1 MTPPNV
7 LFLLIDCLRAD
18 AVLGEGRRARTPTL
32 DRLVRSGV
40 ACTQAIASASSTTP
54 CVASLL
60 TGTYSFVHGIRSIF
74 GLKLNPEA
82 ACLADGLRAHGYETW
97 AEVSGPLFPETGLD
111 RGFDR
116 YRFREGAAYLS
127 TAWGADFRRDM
138 RNRNGNGPWFCLL
151 HLWELHHDRHVLPAF
166 RGRAYGRNRYERALS
181 CLDAELERL
190 LAAVPDGTLIV
201 LHGDHGEHFV
211 PTDLGYRWYRLVRDL
226 SGRKTAKR
234 EGHEMDVSEALV
246 RVPLVFTL
254 HGGGAGAP
262 ALPAGSR
269 RAQLVRQVD
278 ALPTVLDLVGAHVPD
293 EIHGT
298 SLAPALAD
306 DRPLGLEAYLEA
318 FLRVRS
324 DPRDR
329 RVGWRTPDWK
339 YVYAPKNPDV
349 PAELYDLANDPT
361 ERDNLATRRP
371 DVVQTLRRRI
381 ERLQD
386 GHAAA
391 ESAMSAAEKA
401 DVERRLEELGYM

>member
-18 AVLGEGRRARTPTL
+18 AVLGEG
-32 DRLVRSGV
+32 
-40 ACTQAIASASSTTP
+40 
-54 CVASLL
+54 
-60 TGTYSFVHGIRSIF
+60 
-74 GLKLNPEA
+74 
-82 ACLADGLRAHGYETW
+82 
-97 AEVSGPLFPETGLD
+97 
-111 RGFDR
+111 
-116 YRFREGAAYLS
+116 
-127 TAWGADFRRDM
+127 
-138 RNRNGNGPWFCLL
+138 
-151 HLWELHHDRHVLPAF
+151 
-166 RGRAYGRNRYERALS
+166 
-181 CLDAELERL
+181 
-190 LAAVPDGTLIV
+190 
-201 LHGDHGEHFV
+201 
-211 PTDLGYRWYRLVRDL
+211 
-226 SGRKTAKR
+226 
-234 EGHEMDVSEALV
+234 
-246 RVPLVFTL
+246 
-254 HGGGAGAP
+254 
-262 ALPAGSR
+262 R

-306 DRPLGLEAYLEA
+306 DRPLGLEA

-349 PAELYDLANDPT
+349 PAELYDLANDPA

-371 DVVQTLRRRI
+371 DVVRTLRQRI

-401 DVERRLEELGYM
+401 DVEKRLEDLGYM